1 MLATVG
7 FRLISRVASRLMV
20 PLVAGGLTALP
31 AAFAPTNPTSI
42 VGSMPSTSGCST
54 RPPCLV
60 GGWHVAAG
68 RTASQTDMRLLGV
81 PTGVSATAT
90 DGQAEVTWT
99 APGTNDGRPITT
111 YVVTSSPLGAA
122 VVVTGGQTRALING
136 LPNGERFTF
145 TVAAADSKG
154 QGPPS
159 TPSNPVTPESL
170 STFTSTVSIRSVSAM
185 FNGGACLDQGS
196 QCFGIQQNS
205 FVHTATNKEY
215 WVQNV
220 VFVEDSVRHG
230 WEAEGNYEIWD
241 GSQQSILACSGTL
254 TSGPY
259 GAFCAWPMAW
269 RALKFPARITLT
281 STVAHGTVVLTN
293 SLGSSFPAWSPGPD
307 GAQFIV
313 DRHEIAVPSLLSL
326 YAPETVIV
334 GETGRHTA
342 TFSGGSGSIA
352 SRMVLADGRTGDPD
366 TQCVAQIGDTS
377 TGESS
382 VGLYWSSARHGGT
395 TLVDFATHGGSP
407 GDGDGVKMLPG
418 SLACASPSS
427 LTSSGEAAADPLPP
441 KPSATQSLAGNA
453 CGPRGEKRHGSNCHG
468 AT

>member
-1 MLATVG
+1 MLDIDARNG
-7 FRLISRVASRLMV
+7 GLPLIGRVAARLMV

-31 AAFAPTNPTSI
+31 AAFAPLNPTSI
-42 VGSMPSTSGCST
+42 VGSMRSTSGVGCSA
-54 RPPCLV
+54 RLPCITGV
-60 GGWHVAAG
+60 RHAAADM
-68 RTASQTDMRLLGV
+68 TASQTDMRLLGV
-81 PTGVSATAT
+81 PTAVTATAT
-90 DGQAEVTWT
+90 DGQAEVNWT

-111 YVVTSSPLGAA
+111 YVVTSSPPGAA

-159 TPSNPVTPESL
+159 TPSNAVTPESL
-170 STFTSTVSIRSVSAM
+170 STFTSTISIRSVSAM

-230 WEAEGNYEIWD
+230 WEAEGNYEIWN
-241 GSQQSILACSGTL
+241 GTQQSILACSGTI

-259 GAFCAWPMAW
+259 GEFCAWPMAW
-269 RALKFPARITLT
+269 RALKFPAHITLT
-281 STVAHGTVVLTN
+281 STVAGGNVVLKN
-293 SLGSSFPAWSPGPD
+293 SLDSSFPAWTPGPG

-313 DRHEIAVPSLLSL
+313 DLHEMAVPSLLSL

-342 TFSGGSGSIA
+342 TFNGGSGSIA

-382 VGLYWSSARHGGT
+382 VGLYWSSVRRGGT
-395 TLVDFATHGGSP
+395 TLVNFATHGGSP
-407 GDGDGVKMLPG
+407 GDGDGVKVLPG
-418 SLACASPSS
+418 SQECAVPTS
-427 LTSSGEAAADPLPP
+427 LTSTAEASADP
-441 KPSATQSLAGNA
+441 
-453 CGPRGEKRHGSNCHG
+453 
-468 AT
+468 